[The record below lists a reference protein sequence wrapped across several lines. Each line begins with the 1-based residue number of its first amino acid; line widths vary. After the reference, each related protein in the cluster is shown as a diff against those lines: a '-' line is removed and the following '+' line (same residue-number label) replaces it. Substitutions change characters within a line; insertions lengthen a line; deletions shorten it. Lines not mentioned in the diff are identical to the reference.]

1 MKSALRRKQQQEDL
15 KAKILD
21 AARELFVAEGVESVS
36 MRKIAERIGYSAT
49 TLYIYFKDKESL
61 LHALCARDFGTLQ
74 ESFKNIGRISDPIE
88 RLRKL
93 GQAYIGFAIEYPSH
107 YRLLFMTPHG
117 PPCADDE
124 YEPEIERGNPDQ
136 DSYAFLRATV
146 VEGLAA
152 GVFRD
157 EYQDADLVSQ
167 VVWSALHGV
176 ASLHLIM
183 CKDDWV
189 QWRSIEQVAQAAS
202 EVMIRGLTRD
212 KKGKKGTADG

>member
-1 MKSALRRKQQQEDL
+1 MKSAIRRKQQQEDL
-15 KAKILD
+15 SAKILD

-61 LHALCARDFGTLQ
+61 LHELCAKDFGTLQ

-93 GQAYIGFAIEYPSH
+93 GQAYIAFAIEYPSH

-117 PPCADDE
+117 PPCEEDE
-124 YEPEIERGNPDQ
+124 YEIERGNPDQ

-152 GVFRD
+152 DVFRE
-157 EYQDADLVSQ
+157 EYRDADLLSQ
-167 VVWSALHGV
+167 VLWSALHGV

-189 QWRSIEQVAQAAS
+189 QWRPIEQVAQTANDAL
-202 EVMIRGLTRD
+202 IRGLTRG
-212 KKGKKGTADG
+212 KKGKKSPGDG

>member
-1 MKSALRRKQQQEDL
+1 MKSAIRRKQQQEDL
-15 KAKILD
+15 RAKILD

-36 MRKIAERIGYSAT
+36 MRKIAEKIGYSAT

-61 LHALCARDFGTLQ
+61 LHELCDRDFGTLQ

-93 GQAYIGFAIEYPSH
+93 GQAYIAFALEYPSH
-107 YRLLFMTPHG
+107 YRLLFMTPHD
-117 PPCADDE
+117 PPCGDDE
-124 YEPEIERGNPDQ
+124 YEIERGNPDQ

-146 VEGLAA
+146 VEALASN
-152 GVFRD
+152 VFRD

-176 ASLHLIM
+176 ASLQLIM
-183 CKDDWV
+183 SKDHWV
-189 QWRSIEQVAQAAS
+189 QWRPVEQVAQTAS
-202 EVMIRGLTRD
+202 DALIRGLTRTKKA
-212 KKGKKGTADG
+212 KKGPGDG

>member
-1 MKSALRRKQQQEDL
+1 MKSAIRRKQQQEDL
-15 KAKILD
+15 RAKILD

-36 MRKIAERIGYSAT
+36 MRKIAEKIGYSAT

-61 LHALCARDFGTLQ
+61 LHELCDRDFGTLQ
-74 ESFKNIGRISDPIE
+74 DSFKNIGRIADPLE

-124 YEPEIERGNPDQ
+124 HEIERGNPDQ

-146 VEGLAA
+146 VEGFAA
-152 GVFRD
+152 DVFRD
-157 EYQDADLVSQ
+157 EYQDADLLSQ
-167 VVWSALHGV
+167 VLWSSLHGV

-189 QWRSIEQVAQAAS
+189 QWRPVEQVAQVAS
-202 EVMIRGLTRD
+202 DAMIRGLTRN
-212 KKGKKGTADG
+212 KKGKKGASDG

>member
-1 MKSALRRKQQQEDL
+1 MKSAIRRKRQQEDL
-15 KAKILD
+15 RAKILD

-36 MRKIAERIGYSAT
+36 MRKIAEKIGYSAT

-61 LHALCARDFGTLQ
+61 LHELCERDFGTLQ
-74 ESFKNIGRISDPIE
+74 ESFKNIGRIADPIE

-93 GQAYIGFAIEYPSH
+93 GQAYIAFAIEYPSH

-117 PPCADDE
+117 PACADDQHEE
-124 YEPEIERGNPDQ
+124 YEIELGNPDQ

-152 GVFRD
+152 DVFRD
-157 EYQDADLVSQ
+157 EYQDADLLSQ
-167 VVWSALHGV
+167 VLWSALHGV

-183 CKDDWV
+183 GKDDWV
-189 QWRSIEQVAQAAS
+189 GWRSVEEVAQTANDA
-202 EVMIRGLTRD
+202 MIRGLTRIKKS
-212 KKGKKGTADG
+212 KKG